1 MTGPVITF
9 IKALQY
15 IGLQFHSFLHFIKD
29 VHSFTKI
36 LSDEITLDEM
46 ASDDDLARLLH
57 VQYQPPLIMLCR
69 VGRHRVPRHQMSG
82 HRCGQHH
89 PCRKGRV
96 LVVVEPRVYG
106 KAHGGGGGG
115 GAGGSGQAVR
125 VEVADGGLGFLRWGG
140 GGGGGD
146 GGEAGVGRGPV
157 PGQVGVVQEV
167 GGNGVGLAGVGQ
179 RVLHRA
185 LQLHAPVLEPVP
197 HLEEAEEVW
206 S

>member
-1 MTGPVITF
+1 
-9 IKALQY
+9 
-15 IGLQFHSFLHFIKD
+15 
-29 VHSFTKI
+29 
-36 LSDEITLDEM
+36 
-46 ASDDDLARLLH
+46 
-57 VQYQPPLIMLCR
+57 
-69 VGRHRVPRHQMSG
+69 MSG
-82 HRCGQHH
+82 HRRGQHH
-89 PCRKGRV
+89 PRRKGRV

-115 GAGGSGQAVR
+115 GGGAGGSGQAVR
-125 VEVADGGLGFLRWGG
+125 VEGVVVADGGLCFLRR